1 MKPTR
6 TWKAILDGNRN
17 IRFNDAVHLAEAF
30 GFATRRIRGSHHIML
45 HPLVPAAVNL
55 QPDRNG
61 NAKLYQLRQLVDLVE
76 TYGLKLENP

>member
-1 MKPTR
+1 
-6 TWKAILDGNRN
+6 
-17 IRFNDAVHLAEAF
+17 
-30 GFATRRIRGSHHIML
+30 ML

-61 NAKLYQLRQLVDLVE
+61 NAKLCQLVDLVE